1 MVSAFALVKEV
12 TSKEAQGSAIGIVNS
27 MTVAS
32 GAILQPF
39 VGLILDLRWDGLM
52 LNGARIFNETDYRFA
67 FTIVFV
73 SSLVGFF
80 ASVTLK
86 EQPKL

>member
-12 TSKEAQGSAIGIVNS
+12 IPTNAQGSAIGIVNS

-39 VGLILDLRWDGLM
+39 VGSILDFRWDGRLFD
-52 LNGARIFNETDYRFA
+52 GARIFNETDYRLA
-67 FTIVFV
+67 FSTIFFSALLGLIV
-73 SSLVGFF
+73 STS
-80 ASVTLK
+80 LK
-86 EQPKL
+86 EQLN